1 MDSIDRRIDAML
13 QNRSTELRSNKV
25 PANDYSKE
33 EAQSGDRKIRDHSL
47 ATDPKTNNPLADEL
61 HYTPADEA
69 QNVSE
74 RLSSYAVD
82 AYGNTTSGAGL
93 KDARSLE
100 LVSSWRIAQRSSRE
114 FLTAEEDYLLAVI
127 SLLAEQHRWEP
138 RFFNDT
144 TFAGSNT
151 WNDGTPQNAL
161 SVINTLRVQ
170 KKLPYGGQAEAAW
183 VANAGQQLVGTVSDS
198 YVQASQ
204 VRLSA
209 SVPLLRGAGMVA
221 QEPLIQAERDVIY
234 RARTFERFRRQLL
247 VSIAGDYFQ
256 LVQVQSQIA
265 NQMRSLESLKTF
277 QRATQARV
285 DAGRIRAFEV
295 NIAAND
301 VLNAEA
307 GLANLREQYILQL
320 DRFKVRLGL
329 EVSERVVIK
338 PLSLEIPIPDS
349 TLDHATRAALEFRL
363 DLQNTRD
370 RVDDARRGVAN
381 AQNDTLPSLNVGATA
396 LLITD
401 PNSDIGGVNFSPQDS
416 TITGN
421 ATLSLP
427 LDNQIER
434 LNVRSA
440 TIALQQR
447 ERGLEQARDNVIVG
461 VRSALRNIDLAAF
474 RLKLAEQQVEINKR
488 RLEEQLLKIDEVDAK
503 QVVDSQNALLDAE
516 NRRDQAKTDLRNSIL
531 NYLLESDQLRVAPDG
546 TFQALPGME
555 MTTLSTSAPGAL
567 DPPPM
572 GNAEQADKAAS
583 QGR

>member
-1 MDSIDRRIDAML
+1 MDAIDRRIDAML
-13 QNRSTELRSNKV
+13 QNRSSQLRSNKV
-25 PANDYSKE
+25 PENDYAS
-33 EAQSGDRKIRDHSL
+33 EAAQTADRKIRDHSL
-47 ATDPKTNNPLADEL
+47 STDPKTNNPVADEL
-61 HYTPADEA
+61 TYKPGEEA
-69 QNVSE
+69 RNVSE
-74 RLSSYAVD
+74 RLNEYAAD
-82 AYGNTTSGAGL
+82 AYGTDTEGAGL
-93 KDARSLE
+93 KDARE
-100 LVSSWRIAQRSSRE
+100 LDLGQSWRIAQKSSRE

-144 TFAGSNT
+144 TLGTTNGWT
-151 WNDGTPQNAL
+151 DGTPATALNA
-161 SVINTLRVQ
+161 INTLRVQ

-183 VANAGQQLVGTVSDS
+183 VANMSQQLVGTVSRG
-198 YVQASQ
+198 YVQASALQ
-204 VRLSA
+204 LSA
-209 SVPLLRGAGMVA
+209 SVPLLRGAGEVA
-221 QEPLIQAERDVIY
+221 REPLIQAERDVIY

-256 LVQVQSQIA
+256 LVQIQSQIA
-265 NQMRSLESLKTF
+265 NQMRSLDSLRTF

-307 GLANLREQYILQL
+307 ALANLREQYILQL

-329 EVSERVVIK
+329 EVSERVVIR
-338 PLSLEIPIPDS
+338 PLALEIPMPDS
-349 TLDHATRAALEFRL
+349 TLDDATRSALEFRL

-370 RVDDARRGVAN
+370 RVDDARRAVAN
-381 AQNDTLPSLNVGATA
+381 AQNDTLPSLNVGGSAIV
-396 LLITD
+396 ITD
-401 PNSDIGGVNFSPQDS
+401 PRTEIGGVNFSPQDA

-447 ERGLEQARDNVIVG
+447 QRGLEQARDNVVVG

-474 RLKLAEQQVEINKR
+474 RLKLAEQQVQINKR

-516 NRRDQAKTDLRNSIL
+516 NRRDQAKTDLRNAIL

-546 TFQALPGME
+546 TFQPLPGMD
-555 MTTLSTSAPGAL
+555 MTAIQSAPGAG

-572 GNAEQADKAAS
+572 GNSEQADTAVKDG
-583 QGR
+583 Q